1 VTLMLFELPEPIAPS
16 LVAVGFFVLIL
27 PWLSREN
34 ALARVALVAVTLILT
49 WRYLFWR
56 VTETIPEFGLSADW
70 LCGITFVGAEILT
83 GLGATIT
90 WITLSRSSSRSEVV
104 TANRPW
110 LMQRRPPVDVL
121 ICSYNEDRTILERT
135 IIGAMAMD
143 YPNFKVWILDDGR
156 RAWLKELCSQK
167 GCQYLT
173 RPDNFH
179 AKAGNINNALKH
191 LAGLERP
198 PEFIAVLDAD
208 FVPFV
213 NFLSRA
219 LCLFKDST
227 VGIVQTPQ
235 HFFNP
240 DPIQSNLAI
249 SEVFPDEQRFF
260 FDIIMPS
267 KDAWGLA
274 FCCGTSSIIRFSA
287 IQEIGGFPTDS
298 VTEDFLLTIRLRERG
313 YQTVYL
319 NEKLTVG
326 LAPEGLKEYATQRT
340 RWCLGLVQICR
351 GRSGPFRLR
360 NGLPLSLRIG
370 LIEAFLYWGASFSFR
385 MMCYFAPVAYFLFHI
400 RMVHA
405 SLGDAVAHFAPM
417 LVAQVA
423 ITTWLGGG
431 RMLPIIADIYQL
443 LIAPEI
449 MTIVAYAVIK
459 PGQHEFKVTAKGIQH
474 EGLNVQWGLLGRF
487 LAMAS
492 ITILGVAKV
501 FIFDSK
507 DLIEEGGA
515 ISLFW
520 SWYNLA
526 VLMLCCFVCL
536 EQPRRRVDERFSTN
550 ERALIRIAG
559 SLRAYDI
566 KDISVSG
573 LCLTGQIPDLVGSPV
588 TVMVGRFEVPAVI
601 ARKGPDEFAISMVGD
616 EAREAMTRRVY
627 SERYGKP
634 LKHIRPSQVL
644 AGIVNRIIR

>member
-1 VTLMLFELPEPIAPS
+1 MPVDLPEPMVPA
-16 LVAVGFFVLIL
+16 LVAVGFFFLLL
-27 PWLSREN
+27 PWLSKEN
-34 ALARVALVAVTLILT
+34 ALARAALVAVTLILM
-49 WRYLFWR
+49 WRYLWWR
-56 VTETIPEFGLSADW
+56 ATETVPEFGLSADW
-70 LCGITFVGAEILT
+70 VCGIIFLSAEILT
-83 GLGATIT
+83 GIGATIT
-90 WITLSRSSSRSEVV
+90 WITLARTCSRSEAV

-110 LMQRRPPVDVL
+110 LMQNRPLVDVL
-121 ICSYNEDRTILERT
+121 ICTYNEDRAILERT

-143 YPNFKVWILDDGR
+143 YPNFRVWVLDDGR
-156 RAWLKELCSQK
+156 RGWLKELCSQK
-167 GCQYLT
+167 SCRYLT
-173 RPDNFH
+173 RPDNVH
-179 AKAGNINNALKH
+179 AKAGNINNAIEH
-191 LAGLERP
+191 LSGLANP

-219 LCLFKDST
+219 LCLFKDPT

-240 DPIQSNLAI
+240 DPIQSNLAV
-249 SEVFPDEQRFF
+249 SEVLPDEQRFF

-287 IQEIGGFPTDS
+287 VHGIGGFPTDS
-298 VTEDFLLTIRLRERG
+298 VTEDFLLTVRLRERG

-319 NEKLTVG
+319 NEKLSVG
-326 LAPEGLKEYATQRT
+326 LAPEGLAEYATQRT

-360 NGLPLSLRIG
+360 SGLPFSFRIS
-370 LIEAFLYWGASFSFR
+370 LIETFLYWSASFTFR
-385 MMCYFAPVAYFLFHI
+385 MLCYFAPAAYFLFHI

-405 SLGDAVAHFAPM
+405 GLADAIEHFAPM

-423 ITTWLGGG
+423 IMAWLGGG
-431 RMLPIIADIYQL
+431 RILPIISDIYQL

-449 MTIVAYAVIK
+449 MTIIVYALIK
-459 PGQHEFKVTAKGIQH
+459 PGEHEFKVTAKGIQH
-474 EGLNVQWGLLGRF
+474 EGLNVQWGLLARF

-501 FIFDSK
+501 FAFDNS
-507 DLIEEGGA
+507 DFFEDSGA
-515 ISLFW
+515 LSLFW

-536 EQPRRRVDERFSTN
+536 EQPRRRFDERFATS
-550 ERALIRIAG
+550 ERAFIRIG
-559 SLRAYDI
+559 GTLRAYDL

-573 LCLTGQIPDLVGSPV
+573 LCLSGQISELVGSPA
-588 TVMVGRFEVPAVI
+588 TVIVGRVEVPAVI
-601 ARKGPDEFAISMVGD
+601 ARKGANEFAISMLGD

-634 LKHIRPSQVL
+634 LEYIRPSRVL
-644 AGIVNRIIR
+644 AGIFHRIIR